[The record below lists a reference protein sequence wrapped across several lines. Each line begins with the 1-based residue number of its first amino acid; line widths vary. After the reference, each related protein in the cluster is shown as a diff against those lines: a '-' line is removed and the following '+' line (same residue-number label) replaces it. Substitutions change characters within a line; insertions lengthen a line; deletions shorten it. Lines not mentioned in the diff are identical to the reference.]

1 LLKSLKEF
9 LQKSFCSAETLL
21 PQADPTLL
29 ALMRKELH
37 SSSPWLIDAAMID
50 LYEHKKER
58 KTPFSRMH
66 LAREAIDVFCE
77 SMVAN
82 SQGRKWD
89 GFYTI
94 IARQA
99 IQEVRRAQENE
110 EVANSVFQGGV
121 KAMRKMIVE
130 SDLEFSGYKDLFEH
144 GMILLVDQSKERLKQ
159 KKRVKIT

>member
-1 LLKSLKEF
+1 MLKSLKKF
-9 LQKSFCSAETLL
+9 LQARFCSAETFL

-50 LYEHKKER
+50 LYEHKEAH
-58 KTPFSRMH
+58 KTSLSRMH

-77 SMVAN
+77 SIVAN
-82 SQGRKWD
+82 SQGKKWN

-99 IQEVRRAQENE
+99 IQEVRYAQENE
-110 EVANSVFQGGV
+110 EIANSVFQGGV
-121 KAMRKMIVE
+121 KAMQEMIIK